1 MNLPRPYLP
10 LLVLL
15 AAGCGPADD
24 HPRTITGLVDATEVD
39 VASKVPGRVKQLF
52 VREGDTVTAGQP
64 LVAIAGEDIQAK
76 VGQVEAAIG
85 AARARLTLARNGAR
99 SEEKE
104 QAKRAADAARHQLE
118 LAEKI
123 HERTA
128 ALVPAGG
135 VPPARMDEVDA
146 QLALA
151 RDNLDI
157 ARARQELVEKGAR
170 REEVEAL
177 EALVR
182 QAEGSLAEVQSY
194 RDELAQEA
202 PTAGEVAK
210 IVLHEGEL
218 AATGYPILTLVRTDD
233 PWFSFAVREDLLA
246 GLRVGTAIRVEVPAL
261 GRTVEA
267 TVFQLAPLG
276 DFATWKAT
284 AEKDG
289 FDLKSFEVK
298 ARPTAR
304 VEGLRP
310 GMTAR
315 WTPER

>member
-1 MNLPRPYLP
+1 MNRTRTCLP

-15 AAGCGPADD
+15 LAACGPDED
-24 HPRTITGLVDATEVD
+24 RPRVVTGLVDATEID

-52 VREGDTVTAGQP
+52 VREGDPVTAGQA
-64 LVAIAGEDIQAK
+64 LVAISGEDIEAK

-85 AARARLTLARNGAR
+85 AARARLALARSGAR
-99 SEEKE
+99 IEDKE
-104 QAKRAADAARHQLE
+104 QAKRAVDAARHQLE

-123 HERTA
+123 HERTT
-128 ALVPAGG
+128 ALVPVGG
-135 VPPARMDEVDA
+135 VPPAKVDEVEA

-151 RDNLDI
+151 RDNLEI
-157 ARARQELVEKGAR
+157 ARARSEAVEKGAR

-182 QAEGSLAEVQSY
+182 QAEGSLAEVSSY
-194 RDELAQEA
+194 RDELTQDA

-210 IVLHEGEL
+210 VVLHEGEL
-218 AATGYPILTLVRTDD
+218 AATGYPILTLVRIDD

-246 GLRVGTAIRVEVPAL
+246 GLAVGQAIQVEVPAL

-298 ARPTAR
+298 ARPTNK

-315 WTPER
+315 FTPGR

>member
-1 MNLPRPYLP
+1 MIRPLPAAL
-10 LLVLL
+10 LL
-15 AAGCGPADD
+15 ALVVAGCGPDD
-24 HPRTITGLVDATEVD
+24 DRSRAITGLVDATEVD

-52 VREGDTVTAGQP
+52 VREGDRVAPGQP
-64 LVAIAGEDIQAK
+64 LVAIAGDDIEAK

-85 AARARLTLARNGAR
+85 AARARLSLARNGAR
-99 SEEKE
+99 GEEKE
-104 QAKRAADAARHQLE
+104 QARRAVDAARHQLE

-123 HERTA
+123 HQRTI
-128 ALVPAGG
+128 ALVPVGG
-135 VPPARMDEVDA
+135 VPPARVDEIEA

-151 RDNLDI
+151 RDNLEI
-157 ARARQELVEKGAR
+157 ARARHDLVQKGAR
-170 REEVEAL
+170 DEEVAAL

-194 RDELAQEA
+194 RNELEQAA

-233 PWFSFAVREDLLA
+233 PWFSFAVREDLLVD
-246 GLRVGTAIRVEVPAL
+246 LRVGGTIQVEVPAL
-261 GRTVEA
+261 GRTVPA

-284 AEKDG
+284 GEKDG

-298 ARPTAR
+298 ARPAAK